1 MRSPKIL
8 VFAGSTRTASFNA
21 RLAALAAKE
30 LALEERHAEKLRS
43 VLGKLVESA
52 RHFA

>member
-8 VFAGSTRTASFNA
+8 VFAGSTRIASFNA

-30 LALEERHAEKLRS
+30 LAL
-43 VLGKLVESA
+43 LGKLVESA

>member
-1 MRSPKIL
+1 MRSSKIP

-21 RLAALAAKE
+21 RLAALAAQE
-30 LALEERHAEKLRS
+30 RAL
-43 VLGKLVESA
+43 LGKLVESA

>member
-8 VFAGSTRTASFNA
+8 VFAGSTRTASSNA

-30 LALEERHAEKLRS
+30 LVL
-43 VLGKLVESA
+43 LGKLVESA
-52 RHFA
+52 QHFA